1 MKKTL
6 LILSLLFISSCAQVR
21 SVSQTSI
28 PLKKDK
34 PVKAEVTNNIFL
46 LFNFSTTYVND
57 LTLQLQKS
65 CPNGRVEGILTKD
78 VLTMYFPIIFYREN
92 ITAEGYCVQ

>member
-1 MKKTL
+1 MKAL
-6 LILSLLFISSCAQVR
+6 LALSILVLISSCAQVR

-28 PLKKDK
+28 PQKRNNL
-34 PVKAEVTNNIFL
+34 VKAEVKKNIFL
-46 LFNFSTTYVND
+46 FLNFDTNYLNELSE
-57 LTLQLQKS
+57 QLRQK

-78 VLTMYFPIIFYREN
+78 VFITYFPIIFHQDH

>member
-1 MKKTL
+1 MKTAIVL
-6 LILSLLFISSCAQVR
+6 LVLMIASSCAQVR

-28 PLKKDK
+28 PTKKDK
-34 PVKAEVTNNIFL
+34 VVKAEVKNNIFFL
-46 LFNFSTTYVND
+46 LNFSTTYIND
-57 LTLQLQKS
+57 LTTQLQNS

-78 VLTMYFPIIFYREN
+78 VFITYFPIIFHREH